1 MTLRGVA
8 GAIRRIEQVLRRRPQ
23 SGRHD
28 DQPATAVWRHGTR
41 VVVMHANGTVM
52 STDMPTAV
60 RGAGSA
66 GGTGSDVTPGWL
78 FRAGLASCAT
88 TSIAM
93 AAACHG
99 VDLTRL
105 EVVAS
110 SRPPAAQ
117 MHASPAPR
125 GDGSAPG
132 AGDVE
137 LHVRIAATGVSPE
150 RLRALV
156 EYGRRCAPIPTATE
170 QGVHVVLH
178 IDVVVD

>member
-1 MTLRGVA
+1 VTLRGVA
-8 GAIRRIEQVLRRRPQ
+8 GAIRRIERVLRRRPQ
-23 SGRHD
+23 SGLHD

-41 VVVMHANGTVM
+41 VVVMHANGSVL
-52 STDMPTAV
+52 STDMPTGAG
-60 RGAGSA
+60 GAGSP
-66 GGTGSDVTPGWL
+66 GGDVTPGWL

-93 AAACHG
+93 AAACHD

-110 SRPPAAQ
+110 SRPPAARVR
-117 MHASPAPR
+117 ATPTNDADRR
-125 GDGSAPG
+125 GPG